1 MRKGT
6 NRLMTGRLASAVL
19 LAALTIPWAAA
30 EKPSGWVLNAEKSA
44 LAGPGDEVHATLR
57 PKAVQTGLLLAST
70 GVAPSGRE
78 RALILNGDELSF
90 DSEVR
95 FRARL
100 DGRDYP
106 IHGLPIGDTIAIDLD
121 EGDTVTSTIKA
132 QGEPVAR
139 FRRTVSA
146 DERTMI
152 VTARYYGTDGRISR
166 EKLVFERR

>member
-1 MRKGT
+1 MRKGKI
-6 NRLMTGRLASAVL
+6 RLLAGRLASALL
-19 LAALTIPWAAA
+19 LASLAAPFASA
-30 EKPSGWVLNAEKSA
+30 EKPTGWVLNAGKSA
-44 LAGPGDEVHATLR
+44 LADPGDPVHATLR

-70 GVAPSGRE
+70 GVAPTGRE
-78 RALILNGDELSF
+78 SALLLNGDELSF

-106 IHGLPIGDTIAIDLD
+106 IHGLPVGDTIAIDLD
-121 EGDTVTSTIKA
+121 DGDSVTSTIKA
-132 QGEPVAR
+132 RGEPVAR
-139 FRRTVSA
+139 FRRTLSA

-152 VTARYYGTDGRISR
+152 VTARYYGSDGRVSR